1 VRTGASNLSWFT
13 LSCVLLAAEIILWT
27 GSLAG

>member
-13 LSCVLLAAEIILWT
+13 LSCVLLAAEIIWT